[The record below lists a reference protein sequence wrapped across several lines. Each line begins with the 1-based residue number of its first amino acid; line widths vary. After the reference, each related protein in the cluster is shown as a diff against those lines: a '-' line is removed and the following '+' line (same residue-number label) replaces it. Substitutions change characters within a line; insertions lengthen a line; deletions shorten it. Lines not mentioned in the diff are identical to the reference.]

1 MRSDWAGLPRQDIIC
16 LPALSL
22 VSAKHSLFP
31 QIFLGG
37 TFMFKVKEVAP
48 IKNKNTFWS
57 RDVKIAR
64 HRRKTIE
71 PNTKAIKLGLKAAL
85 QLEEALAREG
95 NLHTDANAC
104 THGHRHRRHQDQMRV
119 AEARRRGLAANVL
132 EDALFVGGGKIIA
145 GQDIV
150 AGGAVD
156 DDILPDESTLR
167 NYVDDL
173 TMDTDKES
181 LLDSAEKVGGLEDA
195 GELLFSDFADMA
207 TEEVTTAEWDDRLG
221 DYGITH
227 GDVAGAVLLS

>member
-1 MRSDWAGLPRQDIIC
+1 MIS
-16 LPALSL
+16 
-22 VSAKHSLFP
+22 SAFLQ

-71 PNTKAIKLGLKAAL
+71 PNTKAIKLGVKAAL
-85 QLEEALAREG
+85 ELEEALAREG
-95 NLHTDANAC
+95 NLHTDAN

-132 EDALFVGGGKIIA
+132 EDALFVGGGNIIA
-145 GQDIV
+145 EEDIV

-156 DDILPDESTLR
+156 DDILPSESTLR
-167 NYVDDL
+167 DYVDDL

-181 LLDSAEKVGGLEDA
+181 LLDTAEKVGGLEEA

-207 TEEVTTAEWDDRLG
+207 TENVNTTEWDDRLG
-221 DYGITH
+221 DYGIAH
-227 GDVAGAVLLS
+227 DDVAGAVLLS